1 METPHNPFKQAL
13 VEKRQQIGFWLN
25 VPNTT
30 TAEIC
35 AGAGFDWLLID
46 GEHTTHSLQ
55 TIVHQLQ
62 TIAAYPGTQAVA
74 RVPMGHGH
82 VGEMLIKQYLDMGV
96 QSLLVPMV
104 DTPEQAQ
111 AIVRAARYPGPDGL
125 GGVRGVAGGRAARWG
140 RYPRYVHEANDRV
153 CIVVQAETRTSLD
166 NLETIAAVDGVD
178 GIFIGPAD
186 LSASMGHRGNSGHP
200 EMQAAMED
208 AIRRVVRAGKAA
220 GILTPDEA
228 MARRCLEWGATF
240 VAVGIDTV
248 SLVRDTNRLAT
259 AFAAGEKAPRSP
271 TSCGPLP
278 PGGVT
283 HLGSGPAMKKET
295 S

>member
-1 METPHNPFKQAL
+1 METPHNSFKQAL
-13 VEKRQQIGFWLN
+13 LDKRQQIGFWLN

-55 TIVHQLQ
+55 TILHQLQ
-62 TIAAYPGTQAVA
+62 TIAAYPGTQAVV

-82 VGEMLIKQYLDMGV
+82 VGEMLIKQYLDLGAQTLM
-96 QSLLVPMV
+96 VPMV

-111 AIVRAARYPGPDGL
+111 AVVQAARYPGADGL
-125 GGVRGVAGGRAARWG
+125 GGIRGVAGGRAARWG
-140 RYPRYVHEANDRV
+140 RHPRYLHEANDRV
-153 CIVVQAETRTSLD
+153 SIIVQAETRTSLD
-166 NLETIAAVDGVD
+166 NLEAIAAVDGVD

-186 LSASMGHRGNSGHP
+186 LSASMGHRGNPGHP
-200 EMQAAMED
+200 DMQAAIGD

-220 GILTPDEA
+220 GILTPDET
-228 MARRCLEWGATF
+228 MARRYLEWGATF

-248 SLVRDTNRLAT
+248 SLVRETSRLAA
-259 AFAAGEKAPRSP
+259 AFAASK
-271 TSCGPLP
+271 
-278 PGGVT
+278 
-283 HLGSGPAMKKET
+283 
-295 S
+295 